1 MRRQFPGIDFAPTFG
16 HEIFN
21 FSIDLNLRVCSR
33 CAKAA
38 HSRHAA
44 GLEAAV
50 NREVIF
56 RLESKRKHVEITLAH
71 LREQQIEV
79 DSNTQW
85 KDLLARRRRCV
96 LLAEL
101 LGWYNS
107 KLRRVD
113 QVLSRAVAR
122 RRTGRVA
129 PMRSATS
136 RRNLPKT

>member
-1 MRRQFPGIDFAPTFG
+1 LAVSILLPHLCTTFLLPIGLNYAVFGVCRSDTFAP
-16 HEIFN
+16 
-21 FSIDLNLRVCSR
+21 
-33 CAKAA
+33 CAA
-38 HSRHAA
+38 R
-44 GLEAAV
+44 LEAAV
-50 NREVIF
+50 NLEVIF
-56 RLESKRKHVEITLAH
+56 RLESKRKHVEITLTH
-71 LREQQIEV
+71 LREQQMEV

-85 KDLLARRRRCV
+85 QDLLAPRRRSE

-101 LGWYNS
+101 LDWYNS

-113 QVLSRAVAR
+113 QVLSRAIAR